1 MRNYP
6 SARELAKKTKPGRY
20 AVGHG
25 AYLQISKWGTRS
37 WIMRY
42 VRDGKARHLGLGS
55 CTYVTLAEAREKAHA
70 ARRAMV
76 LNDIDPLMAKRQ
88 AKRGRLL
95 ASERDKS
102 FKQCALD
109 YIAAHEA
116 GWRGDHSRQQWVKS
130 LEKHVF
136 PRIGELPVAGID
148 VAAVLSVLD
157 PIARSIPETASRVRS
172 RIALV
177 LDWASAR
184 DLRPDDNPAKR
195 ANLLPKRKRQVQHFA
210 AMPYPQ
216 VPAFLAELRLRP
228 EMSTRS
234 LEFAILTAARPSE
247 ALGARWSEIEGNV
260 WIVPAD
266 RMKSGRAHRVPLA
279 PRAVELLASLPRE
292 GEFIFLGRSSGSR
305 QSGEAMRLVLRRM
318 GRVVTAHGFRSSF
331 RDWAAETTG
340 YPNHVVEQ
348 ALAHAVSSGVEA
360 AYRRGDL
367 MDKRRRLME
376 DWAKFCGRVNPAHVR
391 DSGEVVALRGVS

>member
-1 MRNYP
+1 MRKYP
-6 SARELAKKTKPGRY
+6 SAKELGKKNKPGRY

-76 LNDIDPLMAKRQ
+76 LNDIDPLIAKRQ

-109 YIAAHEA
+109 YIAAHEP

-157 PIARSIPETASRVRS
+157 PIARSIPETASRIRN

-184 DLRPDDNPAKR
+184 DLRSHDNPAKR
-195 ANLLPKRKRQVQHFA
+195 ANLLPKRKQQVQHFA
-210 AMPYPQ
+210 AMPYAQ

-228 EMSTRS
+228 EMSARA
-234 LEFAILTAARPSE
+234 LEFAILTAARPTE
-247 ALGARWSEIEGNV
+247 ALAARWSEIEGNV

-292 GEFIFLGRSSGSR
+292 GEFIFVGRYSGSR

-318 GRVVTAHGFRSSF
+318 AHLVTAHGFRASF
-331 RDWAAETTG
+331 RDWAAETTA

-348 ALAHAVSSGVEA
+348 ALAHAVSNAVEA

-367 MDKRRRLME
+367 FEKRRGLME
-376 DWAKFCGRVNPAHVR
+376 DWAKFCGKAGTRAAGG
-391 DSGEVVALRGVS
+391 DVVPLRGVW

>member
-1 MRNYP
+1 MQKYP
-6 SARELAKKTKPGRY
+6 SAKELGKKTKPGRY

-37 WIMRY
+37 WILRY

-76 LNDIDPLMAKRQ
+76 LDDIDPLMAKRQ

-95 ASERDKS
+95 ASAREKS

-116 GWRGDHSRQQWVKS
+116 GWRGDHSRQQWIKS

-136 PRIGELPVAGID
+136 PRIGDLPVD

-157 PIARSIPETASRVRS
+157 PIARSIPETASRVRN
-172 RIALV
+172 RMALV

-184 DLRPDDNPAKR
+184 DLRSHDNPAKR
-195 ANLLPKRKRQVQHFA
+195 ANLLPKRKQQVQHFA
-210 AMPYPQ
+210 AMPYAQ

-228 EMSTRS
+228 EMSARA

-247 ALGARWSEIEGNV
+247 ALGARWSEIDGDV

-279 PRAVELLASLPRE
+279 PRVVELLASMPRE
-292 GEFIFLGRSSGSR
+292 GEYIFVGRYSGSR
-305 QSGEAMRLVLRRM
+305 QSGEAMRLLLRRM
-318 GRVVTAHGFRSSF
+318 GHGATAHGFRSSF
-331 RDWAAETTG
+331 RDWAAETTAH
-340 YPNHVVEQ
+340 PNHVVEQ
-348 ALAHAVSSGVEA
+348 ALAHAVGGAVEA
-360 AYRRGDL
+360 TYRRGDL
-367 MDKRRRLME
+367 FDKRRLLMQA
-376 DWAKFCGRVNPAHVR
+376 WADHCAKPMTRGK
-391 DSGEVVALRGVS
+391 VVPIRGAS

>member
-1 MRNYP
+1 MPNYP
-6 SARELAKKTKPGRY
+6 SAKELAKKTKPGRY

-70 ARRAMV
+70 ARREMI
-76 LNDIDPLMAKRQ
+76 LNDTDPLMAKRQ
-88 AKRGRLL
+88 AKRSRLL
-95 ASERDKS
+95 ASEREKS

-109 YIAAHEA
+109 YIAAHED
-116 GWRGDHSRQQWVKS
+116 GWRGDHSRQQWIKS

-136 PRIGELPVAGID
+136 PRIGDLPVAGID
-148 VAAVLSVLD
+148 VAAVLSVLN

-184 DLRPDDNPAKR
+184 DLRPHENPAKR
-195 ANLLPKRKRQVQHFA
+195 ANLLPKRKREQKVQHFA
-210 AMPYPQ
+210 AMRYDQ
-216 VPAFLAELRLRP
+216 VPAFLAELRQRP
-228 EMSTRS
+228 EMGARA

-247 ALGARWSEIEGNV
+247 ALGARWSEIKGNV
-260 WIVPAD
+260 WELPPE
-266 RMKSGRAHRVPLA
+266 RMKSGQVHKVPLA
-279 PRAVELLASLPRE
+279 PRVVELLAGLPRE
-292 GEFIFLGRSSGSR
+292 GDFIFVGRSSGSR
-305 QSGEAMRLVLRRM
+305 QSGEAMRLLIRRM
-318 GRVVTAHGFRSSF
+318 GQAVTAHGFRSSF

-340 YPNHVVEQ
+340 YPNHVLEK
-348 ALAHAVSSGVEA
+348 ALAHAVANEVEA

-367 MDKRRRLME
+367 FDKRRRLME
-376 DWAKFCGRVNPAHVR
+376 DWSKFCATTGKQNAGAP
-391 DSGEVVALRGVS
+391 VVTLRGVS

>member
-6 SARELAKKTKPGRY
+6 SAKELAKKTKPGRY

-70 ARRAMV
+70 ARREMI
-76 LNDIDPLMAKRQ
+76 LNDIDPLMAKQQ

-95 ASERDKS
+95 ASEREKS

-109 YIAAHEA
+109 YIAAHED

-136 PRIGELPVAGID
+136 PRIGDLPVAGID
-148 VAAVLSVLD
+148 VAAVLSVLN

-184 DLRPDDNPAKR
+184 DLRTHENPAKR
-195 ANLLPKRKRQVQHFA
+195 ANLLPKRKRQIQHFA
-210 AMPYPQ
+210 AMPYDQ

-228 EMSTRS
+228 EMSARA

-247 ALGARWSEIEGNV
+247 ALGARWSEIKGNV
-260 WIVPAD
+260 WELPAE
-266 RMKSGRAHRVPLA
+266 RMKSGEVHKVPLA
-279 PRAVELLASLPRE
+279 PRVVELLAGLPRE
-292 GEFIFLGRSSGSR
+292 GDFIFVGRSSGSR
-305 QSGEAMRLVLRRM
+305 QSGEAMRLLIRRM
-318 GRVVTAHGFRSSF
+318 GRAVTAHGFRSSF

-340 YPNHVVEQ
+340 YPNHVLEK
-348 ALAHAVSSGVEA
+348 ALAHAVASEVEA

-367 MDKRRRLME
+367 FDKRRRLME
-376 DWAKFCGRVNPAHVR
+376 DWAGYCGRPMLRNT
-391 DSGEVVALRGVS
+391 GEVVTLRGVS